1 MSGLPLEILPPTLAI
16 TRLPPDAEVPSWAGG
31 TGRFCTI
38 SRTAEE
44 LSITLEQSM
53 LPESVPAERDF
64 RAVRVR
70 GTLPT
75 DLVGILLSIA
85 GPLAHAFL
93 ADLADLPPD
102 DIYAAYAGWQ
112 AEHEEIREFD
122 VDRLSKSERLEVE
135 RLARR
140 LHDASFAAIEPL
152 VMGYFFGDKALVA
165 RATRKCAAPAVYH
178 RSRSYFAHNSIA
190 AAHAPCAIVS
200 RENRHSCGTLS

>member
-1 MSGLPLEILPPTLAI
+1 MSGLPLELLPATLAI
-16 TRLPPDAEVPSWAGG
+16 TRLPADAEVPSWAGG

-85 GPLAHAFL
+85 GPLAQSGIPIFAISTFDTDYVLFKAARQDEAMAALSAAGHAVTSGST
-93 ADLADLPPD
+93 P
-102 DIYAAYAGWQ
+102 
-112 AEHEEIREFD
+112 R
-122 VDRLSKSERLEVE
+122 
-135 RLARR
+135 
-140 LHDASFAAIEPL
+140 
-152 VMGYFFGDKALVA
+152 
-165 RATRKCAAPAVYH
+165 
-178 RSRSYFAHNSIA
+178 
-190 AAHAPCAIVS
+190 
-200 RENRHSCGTLS
+200 